1 MIKKILI
8 AFFCVTA
15 HGLFAQ
21 NGTISP
27 YSYFGFGDN
36 RDNGSVDNQMM
47 GGVSMYGDSIHI
59 NLTNPAAYSKLK
71 LTAYTAGISHK
82 EYTLKDW
89 SEEQNTSVTN
99 LDYLAI
105 GLPLAENMGFGFG
118 IMPYSSVGYS
128 LNSTSINGQGAEVI
142 NAFTGEGGLNRLY
155 ASIGFEPIKNLS
167 LGITANF
174 NFGTLEY
181 QRAQSVEGVQFGT
194 LDNRKS
200 KINGYDFKY
209 ALNYNPTIKDK
220 YTLYTSIIVDTQGN
234 LISKNSQSIGS
245 FSLSTGN
252 NVEVVD
258 VNLDASNLRNTE
270 IKIPTRTTVG
280 LGFGENKK
288 WFLGAEYSFR
298 QASDLENG
306 FLALENVTY
315 NDASTYAFGGYWV
328 PDYRSLSGY
337 FKRVTYRAGLR
348 YDVSG
353 LTVNNKEI
361 NNFGI
366 TFGLGLPL
374 GTNFSN
380 LNLGFELG
388 RRGTTDANLIEE
400 SYFKINVG
408 LSLNDRWFRKIK
420 IN

>member
-1 MIKKILI
+1 MIKQILI
-8 AFFCVTA
+8 AFFCVAA

-27 YSYFGFGDN
+27 YSYFGIGDHRN
-36 RDNGSVDNQMM
+36 NGTVDNQMM

-59 NLTNPAAYSKLK
+59 NLSNPAAYSKLK
-71 LTAYTAGISHK
+71 LTTYTAGISHR
-82 EYTLKDW
+82 EYRLKDFN
-89 SEEQNTSVTN
+89 EEQNLSVTN
-99 LDYLAI
+99 LDYLSI
-105 GLPLAENMGFGFG
+105 GFPIADKLGVGFG

-128 LNSTSINGQGAEVI
+128 LNSVMDNAQGAEVTNI
-142 NAFTGEGGLNRLY
+142 YEGDGGINRLY
-155 ASIGFEPIKNLS
+155 ASVGFEPIKNLS
-167 LGITANF
+167 LGVTVNY
-174 NFGTLEY
+174 NFGNLEY
-181 QRAQSVEGVQFGT
+181 QRIQSVEDVQFGT
-194 LDNRKS
+194 LDNRES

-220 YTLYTSIIVDTQGN
+220 YTLYTSVLVNTQGN
-234 LISKNSQSIGS
+234 LVSKNTQTLGS
-245 FSLSTGN
+245 FSLSNGN

-258 VNLDASNLRNTE
+258 VDLDASNLRNTE
-270 IKIPTRTTVG
+270 LKIPTRTTLG

-288 WFLGAEYSFR
+288 WFLGAEYSF
-298 QASDLENG
+298 QQMSDFENR
-306 FLALENVTY
+306 FLGLENVTY
-315 NDASTYAFGGYWV
+315 SDANTYAFGGYWV
-328 PDYRSLSGY
+328 PDYRALSGY

-353 LTVNNKEI
+353 LVVNEKEI

-374 GTNFSN
+374 GSSFSN

-400 SYFKINVG
+400 SYFKVNVG
-408 LSLNDRWFRKIK
+408 LSLNDRWFQQRKI
-420 IN
+420 N

>member
-27 YSYFGFGDN
+27 YSYFDIGEN
-36 RDNGSVDNQMM
+36 RDNGTVDNQMM

-82 EYTLKDW
+82 QYRLKDW
-89 SEEQNTSVTN
+89 TEEQNISITN
-99 LDYLAI
+99 LDYLSI
-105 GLPLAENMGFGFG
+105 GFPLAQNMGMGFG
-118 IMPYSSVGYS
+118 IMPYSSVGYN
-128 LNSTSINGQGAEVI
+128 LNSTSVNDQGAEVT
-142 NAFTGEGGLNRLY
+142 NVYSGEGGLNRLY
-155 ASIGFEPIKNLS
+155 ASIGFEPLKNLS

-181 QRAQSVEGVQFGT
+181 QRIQSVEDVQFGT
-194 LDNRKS
+194 LDNRES
-200 KINGYDFKY
+200 QINGYDFKY

-220 YTLYTSIIVDTQGN
+220 YTLYSSLIVDTQGN
-234 LISKNSQSIGS
+234 LISKNSQTIGS
-245 FSLSTGN
+245 FSLLNGN

-270 IKIPTRTTVG
+270 IKVPTRTTVG
-280 LGFGENKK
+280 LGFGEDKK
-288 WFLGAEYSFR
+288 WFLGAEYSF
-298 QASDLENG
+298 QAASDFENA
-306 FLALENVTY
+306 FLTLENVTY

-337 FKRVTYRAGLR
+337 FNRITYRAGLR
-348 YDVSG
+348 YDISG
-353 LTVNNKEI
+353 LAVNNKEI

-400 SYFKINVG
+400 SYFKVNIG
-408 LSLNDRWFRKIK
+408 LSLNDRWFRKRK

>member
-1 MIKKILI
+1 MIKQILI
-8 AFFCVTA
+8 AFFCVAA

-27 YSYFGFGDN
+27 YSYFGIGDHRN
-36 RDNGSVDNQMM
+36 NGTVDNQMM

-59 NLTNPAAYSKLK
+59 NLSNPAAYSKLK
-71 LTAYTAGISHK
+71 LTTYTAGISHR
-82 EYTLKDW
+82 EYRLKDFN
-89 SEEQNTSVTN
+89 EEQNLSVTN
-99 LDYLAI
+99 LDYLSI
-105 GLPLAENMGFGFG
+105 GFPIADKLGVGFG

-128 LNSTSINGQGAEVI
+128 LNSVMDNVQGAEVTNI
-142 NAFTGEGGLNRLY
+142 YEGDGGINRLY
-155 ASIGFEPIKNLS
+155 ASVGFEPIKNLS
-167 LGITANF
+167 LGVTVNY
-174 NFGTLEY
+174 NFGNLEY
-181 QRAQSVEGVQFGT
+181 QRIQSVEDVQFGT
-194 LDNRKS
+194 LDNRES

-220 YTLYTSIIVDTQGN
+220 YTLYTSVLVNTQGN
-234 LISKNSQSIGS
+234 LVSKNTQTLGS
-245 FSLSTGN
+245 FSLSNGN

-258 VNLDASNLRNTE
+258 VDLDASNLRNTE
-270 IKIPTRTTVG
+270 LKIPTRTTLG

-288 WFLGAEYSFR
+288 WFLGAEYSF
-298 QASDLENG
+298 QQMSDFENR
-306 FLALENVTY
+306 FLGLENVTY
-315 NDASTYAFGGYWV
+315 SDANTYAFGGYWV
-328 PDYRSLSGY
+328 PDYRALSGY

-353 LTVNNKEI
+353 LVVNEKEI

-374 GTNFSN
+374 GSSFSN

-400 SYFKINVG
+400 SYFKVNVG
-408 LSLNDRWFRKIK
+408 LSLNDRWFQQRKI
-420 IN
+420 N